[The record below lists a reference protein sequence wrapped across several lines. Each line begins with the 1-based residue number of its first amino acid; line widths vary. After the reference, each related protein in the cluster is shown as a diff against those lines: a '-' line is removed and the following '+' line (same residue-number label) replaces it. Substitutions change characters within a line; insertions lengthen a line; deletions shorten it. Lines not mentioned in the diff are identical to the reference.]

1 MSQLIRKVDSWRKL
15 THKDFGFWCQKY
27 KCNYGWMEHEN
38 EIYLQQAKRPKSRER
53 RLEIREIRNLRYKR
67 SDIWEIRDLSP
78 RDLRDQRSERSE
90 IWKIRD
96 LKDQRSERSEIWE
109 KSDKY
114 RWTFAI
120 IESFLQ
126 LKTENIMKTTL
137 KEGHGGS
144 IYKEAQNNKHST

>member
-1 MSQLIRKVDSWRKL
+1 MRSDIHIRYIWGQICFCDWWTDRQ
-15 THKDFGFWCQKY
+15 TDI
-27 KCNYGWMEHEN
+27 CNCRVAFATE
-38 EIYLQQAKRPKSRER
+38 
-53 RLEIREIRNLRYKR
+53 EIRILRDQKSKRSEIQEIRDLTSER
-67 SDIWEIRDLSP
+67 SEIWVLEIWEIRDLK
-78 RDLRDQRSERSE
+78 DQKSERSE